1 MVVRGE
7 DRQGM
12 VHPAD
17 LPVHL
22 KRNGNVGKLRRHH
35 MFLVPCYV
43 VFEELSWSLW
53 ESKCPGTVGLIGVNE
68 QCQTAFCVLT

>member
-7 DRQGM
+7 AGQGM

-35 MFLVPCYV
+35 MFLLPCYV
-43 VFEELSWSLW
+43 VFEELS
-53 ESKCPGTVGLIGVNE
+53 
-68 QCQTAFCVLT
+68 